1 MPIQHSFNTQS
12 DIAGILDFG
21 YFCHKK
27 VSLECE
33 KTFPSCVIDI
43 EEDTDMNDKSI
54 LEGLFRQ
61 HYGKMIHL
69 ARTLLHDDA
78 EAQDVVQDVFAR
90 LLENEYQMTGSKT
103 EAYLMSAVRNGCLNH
118 IRKMQLRERFKHLQ
132 PLDEVEDS
140 RPIEEVM
147 AELDRINAIVEEQI
161 EEPGRTI
168 FRLRFDEELTFQQ
181 IATRL
186 DMSVGT
192 VYKYLRQCINRIKSL
207 I

>member
-1 MPIQHSFNTQS
+1 
-12 DIAGILDFG
+12 
-21 YFCHKK
+21 
-27 VSLECE
+27 
-33 KTFPSCVIDI
+33 
-43 EEDTDMNDKSI
+43 MNDKSI

-78 EAQDVVQDVFAR
+78 EAQDVVQDVFAH
-90 LLENEYQMTGSKT
+90 LLENQYQMTGNKT

-118 IRKMQLRERFKHLQ
+118 IRKMQLRERFKHLH
-132 PLDEVEDS
+132 PLDEADDS
-140 RPIEEVM
+140 RPIEEVL
-147 AELDRINAIVEEQI
+147 AELEQINAIVDGQI
-161 EEPGRTI
+161 EEPQRTI
-168 FRLRFDEELTFQQ
+168 FRLRFDEELTFQE

-186 DMSVGT
+186 DMSVGA

>member
-1 MPIQHSFNTQS
+1 
-12 DIAGILDFG
+12 
-21 YFCHKK
+21 
-27 VSLECE
+27 
-33 KTFPSCVIDI
+33 
-43 EEDTDMNDKSI
+43 MNDKSI

-69 ARTLLHDDA
+69 ARTLLHDEA

-90 LLENEYQMTGSKT
+90 LLENKYQMTGSKT

-118 IRKMQLRERFKHLQ
+118 IRKMQLRERFKHIQ
-132 PLDEVEDS
+132 PLDEADDT
-140 RPIEEVM
+140 RPIEEVL
-147 AELDRINAIVEEQI
+147 AELDQINAIVEEQI
-161 EEPGRTI
+161 EEPQRSI
-168 FRLRFDEELTFQQ
+168 FRLRFDEELTFQE

-186 DMSVGT
+186 DMSVGG

>member
-1 MPIQHSFNTQS
+1 
-12 DIAGILDFG
+12 
-21 YFCHKK
+21 
-27 VSLECE
+27 
-33 KTFPSCVIDI
+33 
-43 EEDTDMNDKSI
+43 MNDKSI

-103 EAYLMSAVRNGCLNH
+103 EAYLMSAVHNGCLNQ
-118 IRKMQLRERFKHLQ
+118 IRKMQLRERT
-132 PLDEVEDS
+132 
-140 RPIEEVM
+140 RPIEEVL
-147 AELDRINAIVEEQI
+147 AELDQINAIVDGQI
-161 EEPGRTI
+161 EEPQRTI
-168 FRLRFDEELTFQQ
+168 FRLRFDEELTFQE

-186 DMSVGT
+186 DMSVGA

>member
-1 MPIQHSFNTQS
+1 
-12 DIAGILDFG
+12 
-21 YFCHKK
+21 
-27 VSLECE
+27 
-33 KTFPSCVIDI
+33 
-43 EEDTDMNDKSI
+43 MNDKSI

-61 HYGKMIHL
+61 HYGKMTHL

-103 EAYLMSAVRNGCLNH
+103 EAYLMSAVRNICLNH
-118 IRKMQLRERFKHLQ
+118 IRKMQLHERFKHLQ
-132 PLDEVEDS
+132 PLDVADDT
-140 RPIEEVM
+140 RPIEEVL
-147 AELDRINAIVEEQI
+147 AELDRINAIVDGQI
-161 EEPGRTI
+161 EEPQRTI
-168 FRLRFDEELTFQQ
+168 FRLRFDEELTFQE

-186 DMSVGT
+186 DMSVGA